1 MICVA
6 SVVGRSQPVSYVRY
20 TSFALP
26 LMLAITLGG
35 WQILANSLPKSRW
48 LCRACCGSL
57 VPIALLV
64 LALTTLNADYRKSF
78 RLTVADAASFVGGRF
93 SIYDAYVHQMGWPG
107 RSPDGAIRPWALAV
121 WRHLGPETRFWTFG
135 VHTYCMLPGCVPE
148 SMYSFRMSPRSLDIL
163 FGPADQAKAIFQQE
177 GLNYFLI
184 EMDDAIHDQL
194 MCTALFS
201 PDQIKDHLGIKWT
214 DGTHFLLSWLDSGSR
229 PLTAEWIDAYRQKVA
244 GAACQHFPI
253 FKTLADQLG
262 RNPRWGEDLVMPWSK
277 R

>member
-1 MICVA
+1 M
-6 SVVGRSQPVSYVRY
+6 
-20 TSFALP
+20 
-26 LMLAITLGG
+26 M
-35 WQILANSLPKSRW
+35 ANSLPISRW
-48 LCRACCGSL
+48 LHRALCGGL
-57 VPIALLV
+57 VPVALLIV
-64 LALTTLNADYRKSF
+64 ALTSSEAGYRKAF
-78 RLTVADAASFVGGRF
+78 RQVVANAASFVSGSY
-93 SIYDAYVHQMGWPG
+93 SIYDAYVDQRGWSG
-107 RSPDGAIRPWALAV
+107 RSPEGGVRPWALAV
-121 WRHLGPETRFWTFG
+121 WRQIGPETRFWTFG

-163 FGPADQAKAIFQQE
+163 FGPPDQAKAIFQQE

-184 EMDDAIHDQL
+184 EMDDSIHDQL

-201 PDQIKDHLGIKWT
+201 PDQIKDRFGIKWT
-214 DGTHFLLSWLDSGSR
+214 DGTHFLLSWLESGAR
-229 PLTAEWIDAYRQKVA
+229 PLTDEWIDAYRQKAA